1 MNLDS
6 KIDETRYYLL
16 EETKHNDLRSGKH
29 NETCRTSNY
38 SDRFLI
44 FCSAV
49 SVFVSISA
57 FALLLGVPV
66 GITSSAVEL
75 KTSALT
81 AVIKKYKSIIK
92 KKRKTMIK

>member
-1 MNLDS
+1 MES
-6 KIDETRYYLL
+6 ITRHVGLQITLIVFLFSVLL
-16 EETKHNDLRSGKH
+16 
-29 NETCRTSNY
+29 
-38 SDRFLI
+38 
-44 FCSAV
+44 
-49 SVFVSISA
+49 SVFVTISA

-81 AVIKKYKSIIK
+81 AVIKNYKLIIK